1 MRHFAF
7 LCGAVLILASGA
19 GAQLNSASPF
29 LLGSPLP
36 AIPVAA
42 AAPDPAAAMPAANA
56 WALSAPADPP
66 QGVYGVFQDFNFQA
80 YAGYTFFRFYALP
93 NLTEN
98 MNGLNFSVAYYPH
111 GHRIGADGEIIA
123 AFGSAA
129 GVSSKFVSGMGGAR
143 YRRSGPRGLEVWAH
157 GLAGGAH
164 FLPQTP
170 YGGLNAFSL
179 ELGGG
184 VDFMPRHRRL
194 GYRLQADM
202 VATRFFGTFQYS
214 PKISAGIVF
223 KF

>member
-7 LCGAVLILASGA
+7 LCGAVLILAHGA
-19 GAQLNSASPF
+19 GAQLNLASP
-29 LLGSPLP
+29 LLPGSPL
-36 AIPVAA
+36 AVIVAA
-42 AAPDPAAAMPAANA
+42 PAADPAATPA
-56 WALSAPADPP
+56 WALSAPAEPP

-98 MNGLNFSVAYYPH
+98 MNGLNFSVVYYPH

-129 GVSSKFVSGMGGAR
+129 GVSSKFVSGVGGAR

-157 GLAGGAH
+157 GLVGGAH

-184 VDFMPRHRRL
+184 VRRVNL
-194 GYRLQADM
+194 VNAHLNLAPFWKVLLYQIANQDTT
-202 VATRFFGTFQYS
+202 A
-214 PKISAGIVF
+214 SASR
-223 KF
+223 